1 MLRVLI
7 EHPLSRESI
16 QVENGLKYLAKHQ
29 TKTGA
34 WKGFP
39 FYNTFHA
46 LSRGDHVS
54 AKKQLK
60 KAFPS
65 IIRRQNKDG
74 SWGRKERVTATFL
87 VLDALKNAF

>member
-1 MLRVLI
+1 M
-7 EHPLSRESI
+7 SRKSK
-16 QVENGLKYLAKHQ
+16 QVENGLKHLAKNQ

-34 WKGFP
+34 WKGFS

-65 IIRRQNKDG
+65 VIRKQNKDG
-74 SWGRKERVTATFL
+74 SWGRKERETATFL